1 MYIDSRRD
9 IYFEMRRAARA
20 AANHRD
26 ARYIKNDFLNYLDST
41 ARSVLT
47 FHGVDMSTGCRVVS
61 RGEYVHRW
69 TDSYRRRLLARFY
82 KLDDWF
88 AVNQSGTTLMTLTTR
103 HVGFLPDQY
112 ALLQKYYRKLRDVM
126 RRPDFLGK
134 FTYFYV
140 LEPHQ
145 DGYIHLHMLIFQ
157 ELTIGQQ
164 ERIKSLWVNKY
175 GVGVA
180 DALSFE
186 VRTVAGGVK
195 SPKNYLMK
203 YLTKSFTVSGDGVD
217 TGSAFFLF
225 SAVAWYMGRPVNDF
239 KPIRFWNC
247 SRDLQPILKLDE
259 LDSLTD
265 IEWFKTV
272 ISGPDGD
279 NVLWEKPVP
288 VREWSDDDWL

>member
-1 MYIDSRRD
+1 MYIGSKRN

-26 ARYIKNDFLNYLDST
+26 ARYIKNDFLGYLECT
-41 ARSVLT
+41 AQSVLT
-47 FHGVDMSTGCRVVS
+47 FHGVDMSTGGHVVS

-82 KLDDWF
+82 KLDEWF
-88 AVNQSGTTLMTLTTR
+88 AVNPCGTTLMTLTTR
-103 HVGFLPDQY
+103 HVGSLPDQY
-112 ALLQKYYRKLRDVM
+112 TLVQKHYRKLRDVM

-140 LEPHQ
+140 LEPHK

-157 ELTIGQQ
+157 ELTKEQQ

-186 VRTVAGGVK
+186 VRTVEGGVK

-203 YLTKSFTVSGDGVD
+203 YLTKTFKVSGEGVD
-217 TGSAFFLF
+217 TDSAFFLF

-259 LDSLTD
+259 SDSLTD

-288 VREWSDDDWL
+288 VREWSDADWL